1 VSRCVLSLYKTPS
14 TATAYTV
21 GQIDNL
27 AFVPHTGFNRLKSV
41 AESVANA
48 DAKKL
53 GFNPGAATG
62 TAMYAYDANGNMAND
77 PYKGLGISYNH
88 LNLPTQFTFTP
99 NTNKIDILYDYTGKK
114 LRKTVTTAGAIT
126 YIQDYVG
133 NLEWRKQGTDP
144 RRLEAMY
151 HDEGRIVPA
160 YSNATAT
167 TPSSYAYEFS
177 MRDHLGNTRLTF
189 ADANADGIV
198 QVPEEINQE
207 NHYYPFG
214 MSMGYSWLNNASQDS
229 KYQYNGK
236 ELSEEFGL
244 NLMDYGARWY
254 DGSIGRWHGI
264 DPLSSKYLSWSP
276 YNYTKNNP
284 VNLID
289 PNGMSVEGW
298 VERAGQKDP
307 VFDKNINSQADADK
321 NGGGTYIGQSV
332 VSVDENTGEQKSF
345 NSNGIITSNKLLPTA
360 TVTAKADDTLP
371 RIDGANNT
379 VGTLN
384 DSKEIALNTVK
395 SELGISKSLS
405 KADESLALSKV
416 GLSGIAKTVQVV
428 GSITGIIG
436 ATIAINQAIDNPS
449 AGNIIKAGASA
460 IVPFLGPTVG
470 VIDGIL
476 EMSGLKDNAVKGL
489 DRMIDNYQANKV
501 ILEN

>member
-1 VSRCVLSLYKTPS
+1 
-14 TATAYTV
+14 
-21 GQIDNL
+21 
-27 AFVPHTGFNRLKSV
+27 VPHTGFNRLKSV

-62 TAMYAYDANGNMAND
+62 TAMYAYDANGNMTTD

-114 LRKTVTTAGAIT
+114 LRKTVTTAGVVT

-133 NLEWRKQGTDP
+133 NLEWRKQGTNP
-144 RRLEAMY
+144 RRLEALY

-160 YSNATAT
+160 YSNTTAT

-189 ADANADGIV
+189 ADANADGVV

-254 DGSIGRWHGI
+254 DAQVPHWLSVDPKAETSIS
-264 DPLSSKYLSWSP
+264 LSP
-276 YNYTKNNP
+276 YNYVQNNP
-284 VNLID
+284 VLFID
-289 PNGMSVEGW
+289 PFGLEIINGHAKDRAAAQDKRDKAQGAVNDFKGDKDSKDFKKLNKTLNQAERNFKRQDNLYQAVESATYDLMSGAQE
-298 VERAGQKDP
+298 EFNTLNNLKDGGGRE
-307 VFDKNINSQADADK
+307 VDVVVKAVDGLRSDHNLEEKSSDAIKVDGLTSVQP
-321 NGGGTYIGQSV
+321 NGGLISINKGPFFIGVMSENGSHTASV
-332 VSVDENTGEQKSF
+332 YLELNYKNLGSVFAHEGGHVIYDVQNMTSVKAWRESHPNERPGGH
-345 NSNGIITSNKLLPTA
+345 GI
-360 TVTAKADDTLP
+360 
-371 RIDGANNT
+371 G
-379 VGTLN
+379 
-384 DSKEIALNTVK
+384 
-395 SELGISKSLS
+395 
-405 KADESLALSKV
+405 
-416 GLSGIAKTVQVV
+416 
-428 GSITGIIG
+428 
-436 ATIAINQAIDNPS
+436 NPS
-449 AGNIIKAGASA
+449 GAA
-460 IVPFLGPTVG
+460 
-470 VIDGIL
+470 
-476 EMSGLKDNAVKGL
+476 
-489 DRMIDNYQANKV
+489 ANKY
-501 ILEN
+501 EDAFKNR